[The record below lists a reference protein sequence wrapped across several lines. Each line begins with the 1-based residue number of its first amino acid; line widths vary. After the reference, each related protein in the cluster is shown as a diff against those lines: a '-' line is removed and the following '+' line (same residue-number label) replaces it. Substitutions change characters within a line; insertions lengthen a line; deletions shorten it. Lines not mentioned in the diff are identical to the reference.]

1 MSRDLFDPEAVRLKL
16 RQLCETPRHR
26 YRDLP
31 NMEHVL
37 FTQAA
42 VLVPLTEIERELHV
56 VFTRRSKDMR
66 EHSGEVSFP
75 GGRADTADLNL
86 VHTALRESQEEI
98 NLAPEAVHI
107 YGALVQMPT
116 ITGYD
121 VTTFVGEFA
130 QPYDLVANPREIATI
145 FSVPLSRLADEAIHR
160 LEEREYAGVV
170 YPLHFYEVEDHVIWG
185 ATGYMVHLFLEYLM
199 S

>member
-1 MSRDLFDPEAVRLKL
+1 MSRDHFDPEAVRSKL
-16 RQLCETPRHR
+16 RQLGETPRHR

-31 NMEHVL
+31 NTEHIL

-42 VLVPLTEIERELHV
+42 VLVPLTEIEDELHV
-56 VFTRRSKDMR
+56 VFTRRSKAMR

-75 GGRADTADLNL
+75 GGRVDEGDFNL
-86 VHTALRESQEEI
+86 IHTALRESHEEI

-121 VTTFVGEFA
+121 VTTFIGEFP
-130 QPYDLVANPREIATI
+130 QPYELLANPREIAAI

-160 LEEREYAGVV
+160 WEEREYAGVV
-170 YPLHFYEVEDHVIWG
+170 YPLHFYEVEDQVIWG